1 MLSCFF
7 RVSVILGQCGFRL
20 DFICV
25 YLRSSAAEMAFVA
38 CEGITHRESRVTG
51 VTPTVIATPSRNDT
65 QSRPRLPVA
74 GARRAVRQAHNV
86 SYPEA
91 GRIEYGVF
99 DLSERGAAEQMIE
112 EAVKLYAR
120 VDVLVNNAG
129 IRAPLAFGEYTREIF
144 EKVVAV
150 NIAAPF
156 FASQAVVPVMRKQGG
171 GRIIHIASQLARV
184 TYAKRALYGL
194 TKAALVHLTKS
205 MAYELARDGIMVNSI
220 SPGPIRT
227 QYIIDRDSA
236 EPEAAQQRIKT
247 YLPIGRLGEPRE
259 IADVALF
266 LATTP
271 ATYLQ
276 GEDICVDGGY
286 TTH

>member
-1 MLSCFF
+1 MGSLT
-7 RVSVILGQCGFRL
+7 GK
-20 DFICV
+20 
-25 YLRSSAAEMAFVA
+25 VA
-38 CEGITHRESRVTG
+38 VVTG
-51 VTPTVIATPSRNDT
+51 SSTPTGIGNAIAKRYAE
-65 QSRPRLPVA
+65 A
-74 GARRAVRQAHNV
+74 GASVFLVAEGTLAQLRKAQQECQG
-86 SYPEA
+86 YPEA

-112 EAVKLYAR
+112 AAVKLYAR

-129 IRAPLAFGEYTREIF
+129 IRAPVAFGEYTREVF

-205 MAYELARDGIMVNSI
+205 MAYELARDGIVVNSI

-236 EPEAAQQRIKT
+236 QPEAAQQRIKA

-286 TTH
+286 TSH